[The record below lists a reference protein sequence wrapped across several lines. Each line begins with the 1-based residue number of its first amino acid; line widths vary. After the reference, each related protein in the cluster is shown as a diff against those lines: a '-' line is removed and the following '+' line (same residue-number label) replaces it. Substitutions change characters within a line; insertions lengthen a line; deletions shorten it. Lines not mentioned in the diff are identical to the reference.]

1 MKNPANT
8 AKIFSVTDRL
18 DRNLRFLS
26 AEDGGT
32 FDGTA
37 VRFEAKVGVGAT
49 KVLSFRVKIVDTPV
63 GKEIPNKAQISE
75 DITVTPVGRKAPST
89 GDTAGAWEL
98 GLVLAALAAGFA
110 AAVYLLKRKKG

>member
-1 MKNPANT
+1 MTVYVEKAVKT
-8 AKIFSVTDRL
+8 AAKP
-18 DRNLRFLS
+18 S
-26 AEDGGT
+26 AVSEDIT
-32 FDGTA
+32 
-37 VRFEAKVGVGAT
+37 
-49 KVLSFRVKIVDTPV
+49 
-63 GKEIPNKAQISE
+63 SE